1 MNTITLYYND
11 DLCIDNCVVAKFR
24 GKFAKVVY
32 QSHYND
38 HDEYTSS
45 FHIDDKCYT
54 FFMSV
59 DKSKKTLIKTEG
71 WIQIE
76 KKTPLGW
83 NQIGESKPTY
93 VEIIQ
98 HINTNE

>member
-1 MNTITLYYND
+1 M
-11 DLCIDNCVVAKFR
+11 DNCVVAKFR
-24 GKFAKVVY
+24 GKFAKVVNNTHVVDY
-32 QSHYND
+32 
-38 HDEYTSS
+38 DEYTSS

-54 FFMSV
+54 FFMRV

-76 KKTPLGW
+76 RKTSDGW

-98 HINTNE
+98 HVNTN